1 MQQPITL
8 RHKLGGALRLFRAE
22 LPGAAGMCV
31 VIGEL
36 LALGTLPDLPLIV
49 LGFACGFFLSASAL
63 ITNDYF
69 DLEVD
74 RINAPQRPL
83 PSGLISPA
91 EALALG
97 IGVAVIGLAAAL
109 TISPLALGIS
119 LVIWILGFVYNW
131 KLKAAGL
138 WGNLS
143 VAVSVGTTFVLGGV
157 AVGQAWNPT
166 VWVFALIAFCFDL
179 AEEIIGDVMDAEGDQ
194 KRGSKSIAITRGR
207 PFALRLAGLLIG
219 VVMLLTFLLALGY
232 GSARFSVIVALCDLS
247 GVYFVFK
254 LMRSQTAGEG
264 RKAMRGLYLTAS
276 VGLLVFLVSLLFT

>member
-1 MQQPITL
+1 MQQSMTFRQKIS
-8 RHKLGGALRLFRAE
+8 GALQLFRAE
-22 LPGAAGMCV
+22 LPLAAGMCV
-31 VIGEL
+31 VIGEV
-36 LALGTLPDLPLIV
+36 LARGGLPDLTPLA

-83 PSGLISPA
+83 PSGRVSPA
-91 EALALG
+91 AAMALG

-109 TISPLALGIS
+109 AISPLALGIS
-119 LVIWILGFVYNW
+119 VIVWVLGFVYNW

-143 VAVSVGTTFVLGGV
+143 VAVSVGVTFVLGGV
-157 AVGQAWNPT
+157 AVGQPGNPT

-179 AEEIIGDVMDAEGDQ
+179 AEEIMGDVMDVEGDQ
-194 KRGSKSIAITRGR
+194 QRGSKSIAITRGR
-207 PFALRLAGLLIG
+207 PFALRLAGSLIG
-219 VVMLLTFLLALGY
+219 GVMLLTFLLALAY
-232 GSARFSVIVALCDLS
+232 GSARFSVIVVLCDIS

-254 LMRSQTAGEG
+254 LLHSQTADEG

-276 VGLLVFLVSLLFT
+276 VGLLVFLISALFP